1 MERYLLNKI
10 FDMLQDEDVANVA
23 IYNNVLNETVVS
35 FECEGHKFLITI
47 EDLGGVNDETN

>member
-10 FDMLQDEDVANVA
+10 FDMLQDEDVTNVA

-47 EDLGGVNDETN
+47 EDLGGVNNETN